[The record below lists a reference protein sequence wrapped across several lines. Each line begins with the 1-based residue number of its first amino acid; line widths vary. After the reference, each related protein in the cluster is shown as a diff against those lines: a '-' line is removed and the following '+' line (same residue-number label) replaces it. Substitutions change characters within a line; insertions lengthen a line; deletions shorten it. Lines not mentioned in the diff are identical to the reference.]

1 MANINVTYEAMES
14 EAKKL
19 RSKMEDIK
27 GLLDQMER
35 DISDLV
41 SNGFVTDK
49 ASVRFHESYED
60 YHKGAKETIG
70 AIDQI
75 ATGLESAAKALR
87 DTDEQLGNAL

>member
-1 MANINVTYEAMES
+1 M
-14 EAKKL
+14 
-19 RSKMEDIK
+19 
-27 GLLDQMER
+27 
-35 DISDLV
+35 
-41 SNGFVTDK
+41 TDK